1 MISDGGKGGRG
12 LGWQKCTSECLKLVR
27 KELINRKKKYYVIM
41 LISDVLFTLVT
52 AQKGIG
58 QLKKIKENVTSMLI
72 SMELLPG
79 NEKLLGKK
87 NQRKCFS
94 TWKRKEEDSYKREI

>member
-1 MISDGGKGGRG
+1 
-12 LGWQKCTSECLKLVR
+12 
-27 KELINRKKKYYVIM
+27 M
-41 LISDVLFTLVT
+41 LISGVLFTLVT

-58 QLKKIKENVTSMLI
+58 QLRKIKENVTSMLI

-79 NEKLLGKK
+79 NAKLLGKN

-94 TWKRKEEDSYKREI
+94 TWKRKEKEDYKRDI